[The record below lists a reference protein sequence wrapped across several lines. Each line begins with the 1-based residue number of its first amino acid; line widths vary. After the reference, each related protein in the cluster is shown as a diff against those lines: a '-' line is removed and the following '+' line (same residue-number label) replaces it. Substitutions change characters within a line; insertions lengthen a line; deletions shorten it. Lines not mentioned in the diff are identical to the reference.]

1 MKQWEYKVELLHSIS
16 MTEDDLNDLGED
28 GWELVNI
35 YKEDGSWY
43 AVLKRPL

>member
-1 MKQWEYKVELLHSIS
+1 MKQWEYKVEFLGSIFNS
-16 MTEDDLNDLGED
+16 EDDLNDLGED

-35 YKEDGSWY
+35 YREDGSWY